1 MHVTNALSLIP
12 RDSTTATAGST
23 SSSPS
28 STTTT
33 NNELSES
40 SFLTLLSAELQNQ
53 DPTTPMDPTTFVTQ
67 LAELNEL
74 QSTMQIQT
82 SVGQIVNLL
91 TTGQSSATGSPPSVP
106 TNPF

>member
-1 MHVTNALSLIP
+1 MHVTNALSLRP
-12 RDSTTATAGST
+12 QDSTTAASGST
-23 SSSPS
+23 GSTQN
-28 STTTT
+28 STTTSA
-33 NNELSES
+33 NELSES
-40 SFLTLLSAELQNQ
+40 SFMTLLSAELQNQ

-91 TTGQSSATGSPPSVP
+91 TTGQSSGTGSPPAGP